1 VSEGASESAVEAP
14 QESSPVRSGAVA
26 FIFVTILL
34 DMFAL
39 GLILPILPKLVESF
53 VDNDTASAARIF
65 GLFGTAWALMQ
76 FLFSPILGG
85 LSDRFGRRPVVLL
98 SNFGLALDYVLMAL
112 APSLT
117 WLFIGRVISGITSA
131 SVSTAFAY
139 IADVTPPERRAAMF
153 GKIGVA
159 FGAGFILGPAIG
171 GLLGGMDPRLPFWV
185 AAGLSFANALYGLLI
200 LPESLPAERR
210 TPFRWKS
217 ANPLGAL
224 HLLRSNRVL
233 AGLSV
238 ANFLAQLA
246 HVVLPSVFVLYAS
259 YRYGWDTTKVG
270 LTLAIV
276 GICSMAV
283 QGAAI
288 GPIVRRFGE
297 RGALLLGLGCGA
309 AGFLIYGAAPTGPL
323 FWLGIPVMAL
333 WGVAGA
339 AIQAL
344 MTHLVA
350 PDQQGQL
357 QGAITSVQSI
367 SQLVGPFLFTL
378 TFAYFIGAEA
388 PVKLPG
394 APFLLASALLVLAL
408 VIAART
414 LATARVA
421 ARPPA

>member
-224 HLLRSNRVL
+224 NLLRSNRVL

-378 TFAYFIGAEA
+378 TFAYFIGAQA

-414 LATARVA
+414 LAMARVA
-421 ARPPA
+421 ASAD

>member
-1 VSEGASESAVEAP
+1 MSEGGLGGGVEVPPA
-14 QESSPVRSGAVA
+14 RAAAVA

-39 GLILPILPKLVESF
+39 GLIAPILPKLVESF

-76 FLFSPILGG
+76 FFFSPVLGA

-117 WLFIGRVISGITSA
+117 WLFIGRIISGITSA

-185 AAGLSFANALYGLLI
+185 AAGLSFANTLYGLLI
-200 LPESLPAERR
+200 LPESLPRERR
-210 TPFRWKS
+210 SPFRWKS
-217 ANPLGAL
+217 ANPFGAL
-224 HLLRSNRVL
+224 HLLRSDRVL

-238 ANFLAQLA
+238 ANFIAQLA
-246 HVVLPSVFVLYAS
+246 HVVLPSTFVLYAT
-259 YRYGWDTTKVG
+259 YRYGWDTKTVG
-270 LTLAIV
+270 LTLAAV
-276 GICSMAV
+276 GLCSMAV
-283 QGAAI
+283 QGTTI
-288 GPIVRRFGE
+288 GPIVKRFGE
-297 RGALLLGLGCGA
+297 RRALLLGLGCGA
-309 AGFLIYGAAPTGPL
+309 AGFLIFGAAPTGPL

-339 AIQAL
+339 ATQAL
-344 MTHLVA
+344 MTQSVA

-357 QGAITSVQSI
+357 QGATASVQSV

-388 PVKLPG
+388 PLKLPG
-394 APFLLASALLVLAL
+394 APFLLACVLLLLAL
-408 VIAART
+408 VIAMRT
-414 LATARVA
+414 LARRAS
-421 ARPPA
+421 

>member
-1 VSEGASESAVEAP
+1 M
-14 QESSPVRSGAVA
+14 A

-39 GLILPILPKLVESF
+39 GLIAPILPKLVESF

-76 FLFSPILGG
+76 FFFSPVLGG

-112 APSLT
+112 APSLS
-117 WLFIGRVISGITSA
+117 WLFIGRIISGITSA

-171 GLLGGMDPRLPFWV
+171 GLLGGLDPRLPFWV
-185 AAGLSFANALYGLLI
+185 AAALSFANTLYGLLI
-200 LPESLPAERR
+200 LPESLPRERR
-210 TPFRWKS
+210 SPFRWKS
-217 ANPLGAL
+217 ANPFGAL
-224 HLLRSNRVL
+224 HLLRSDRVL

-238 ANFLAQLA
+238 ANFIAQLA
-246 HVVLPSVFVLYAS
+246 HVVLPSTFVLYAT
-259 YRYGWDTTKVG
+259 YRYGWDTKTVG
-270 LTLAIV
+270 LTLAAV

-283 QGAAI
+283 QGTTI

-297 RGALLLGLGCGA
+297 RRALLLGLGCGA
-309 AGFLIYGAAPTGPL
+309 AGFLIFGAAPNGAL
-323 FWLGIPVMAL
+323 FWVGIPVMAL

-339 AIQAL
+339 ASQAL
-344 MTHLVA
+344 MTQLVA

-357 QGAITSVQSI
+357 QGATSSVQSV

-388 PVKLPG
+388 PVRLPG
-394 APFLLASALLVLAL
+394 APFLLASALLVLSL
-408 VIAART
+408 LIAART
-414 LATARVA
+414 LAAVRV
-421 ARPPA
+421 R